1 MNLNKIRRLLIM
13 ESQLEL
19 LDEMMNYTTEFNQE
33 LPDTM
38 GVHNTFR
45 DAVYEDGALS
55 HKAKRLIALGIA
67 LRAGATGCILAQTK
81 AAVEAGA
88 TKAEVLEAVSVAIVM
103 GGTPARGWSWRVV
116 KVLKEL
122 GKW

>member
-1 MNLNKIRRLLIM
+1 M

-19 LDEMMNYTTEFNQE
+19 LDELKECTAEFNQA

-38 GVHNTFR
+38 GVHDTFR

-67 LRAGATGCILAQTK
+67 LRAGATGCILAQTR

-88 TKAEVLEAVSVAIVM
+88 TKAEILEAVSVATVM

-116 KVLKEL
+116 KLLKEL